1 MSDER
6 NEKILQ
12 SELMQIMQRMKKIRL
27 NILYEQVIY
36 SEYYALEQID
46 RYVKEHPGSIGI
58 YVSELAESMKIVPSS
73 ASRLLNTMEGKGLIT
88 RKVDTGSRRN
98 IFVCLTPAGRDI
110 LTSTARDM
118 DLLKSQIIRRM
129 GPEDISRLI
138 GLWGKLADIMED
150 EMHQL
155 LERRKKRTEERP

>member
-27 NILYEQVIY
+27 NILSEQVIY

-58 YVSELAESMKIVPSS
+58 YVSELAESMENR
-73 ASRLLNTMEGKGLIT
+73 ALFRLP
-88 RKVDTGSRRN
+88 
-98 IFVCLTPAGRDI
+98 PA
-110 LTSTARDM
+110 
-118 DLLKSQIIRRM
+118 
-129 GPEDISRLI
+129 
-138 GLWGKLADIMED
+138 
-150 EMHQL
+150 
-155 LERRKKRTEERP
+155 

>member
-1 MSDER
+1 MSDEH

-12 SELMQIMQRMKKIRL
+12 PELMQIMQRMRKIKL
-27 NILYEQVIY
+27 NILSEQVIY

-58 YVSELAESMKIVPSS
+58 YVSELADRLRIVPSS

-110 LTSTARDM
+110 PVSYTHLDVYKRQSLGNAVGLVVE
-118 DLLKSQIIRRM
+118 LLRHHLVEI
-129 GPEDISRLI
+129 L
-138 GLWGKLADIMED
+138 
-150 EMHQL
+150 
-155 LERRKKRTEERP
+155 